1 MKARII
7 IALLHLFAKLP
18 LSVNH
23 FIAAGIGR
31 LIFWHGGRAVSTTRI
46 NLELC
51 YPNKSEQ
58 EREALAKAS
67 IIELA
72 KIAFEMGPAW
82 LWEPEKLLG
91 MIKEVEGHELV
102 ENALNDKKGAIIIAP
117 HLGNWEVLGVYL
129 GWHFQATCMYQP
141 PKEPLLDAMI
151 FNARE
156 RCKMQLAPTDRKGI
170 ITLLKTLKS
179 GGCIGILPDQEPDTS
194 GGVIAP
200 FFGQPALTMTLLSNL
215 AQKSGAAAI
224 SAYAERLPK
233 GRGFKLVF
241 KEADR
246 AIYDKDLATSV
257 SALNRS
263 VESCVSAIPIQY
275 QWEYKRFKHQ
285 GEGKPSVYPK

>member
-7 IALLHLFAKLP
+7 IFLLHLFSKLP
-18 LSVNH
+18 LPVNH

-31 LIFWHGGRAVSTTRI
+31 LIYLHGGRAVSTTRI

-58 EREALAKAS
+58 EREALTKAS

-72 KIAFEMGPAW
+72 KIAFEMGPSW
-82 LWEPEKLLG
+82 LWETEKLIE
-91 MIKEVEGHELV
+91 MIKEVEGEQLV
-102 ENALNDKKGAIIIAP
+102 QNAIDEKRGAIIIAP

-129 GWHFQATCMYQP
+129 ARHFKTTCMYQP
-141 PKEPLLDAMI
+141 PKEPLLDDMI
-151 FNARE
+151 YQSRQRANIA
-156 RCKMQLAPTDRKGI
+156 LAPTDRKGI
-170 ITLLKTLKS
+170 IALLKALKK
-179 GGCIGILPDQEPDTS
+179 GECIGILPDQEPDTS

-215 AQKSGAAAI
+215 VQKSGAAAI
-224 SAYAERLPK
+224 CGYLERLPK

-241 KEADR
+241 KEADPE
-246 AIYDKDLATSV
+246 IYHSDLTTSV
-257 SALNRS
+257 AALNRS
-263 VESCVSAIPIQY
+263 VESCIESIPAQY

-285 GEGKPSVYPK
+285 GEGKPSVYP